1 MARAIDM
8 AVEKAMPLS
17 RDVGLSMAI
26 EIAIGIAEGKTMT
39 LGRAVDLGMAIEIAI
54 AIGMAMFFFAWEA
67 WAWDLAG
74 ALMEL
79 KK

>member
-1 MARAIDM
+1 MARA
-8 AVEKAMPLS
+8 
-17 RDVGLSMAI
+17 R
-26 EIAIGIAEGKTMT
+26 AIGIAEEKTMT

-54 AIGMAMFFFAWEA
+54 AMGMAMFFLPGV

-74 ALMEL
+74 ALMGL